1 MAADEKKGGSSS
13 GTGSGRE
20 TSSRKSP
27 LSGGSRKPVTIDLSA
42 KDVSS
47 TKKEGD
53 DAAKKPAAS
62 AAAEKKSRSVPNAG
76 TAQSAARKPATAKPA
91 ETPKGETAKKDTPK
105 AAEKKPAAAASVTS
119 ADTKK
124 VDEAKPATATAA
136 KVGDTKAAGAAKPE
150 AKETGKVA
158 PAAAEP
164 KKPAEDAKAAA
175 GSAKTPADAA
185 KADAKTSAKKDS
197 TPPASGGG
205 SGKGSGAGTPPPAAQ
220 PPQKKGGGFGSML
233 VAGIVG
239 AAIVAGAGY
248 GLNQAGVLQ
257 LAGADTEQ
265 KTNEMQALL
274 ETSQAQYADLQKE
287 ISVLKAS
294 STQEF
299 AEKSSLEQLASE
311 LMQLRD
317 ETSSKVEGVA
327 SAAANSV
334 KNQVDALSGE
344 LKQLNDIIANGDA
357 GDGAAAASLKK
368 TQNDLAAQLSAL
380 QGELTQQ
387 VGDLKAASKDAAQ
400 DVLKQVQGSLDTLQ
414 SQFTDLKSSSQQI
427 AELQANLGKVQAQ
440 VSEALA
446 KIDGVAAEQ
455 KTLDA
460 KIAAVSAELAQ
471 TNDAIAGR
479 VTKLETAIGTASAQE
494 RAARAIAIA
503 TLRNAVDSGAPYEA
517 ELAAVKA
524 VVASEDAELAP
535 LQAYA
540 ATGIPSSA
548 TLIAEFGGV
557 AREMS
562 AVIVTEGDED
572 VVDRLLSSAQ
582 SLVSIRTPNES
593 AGGSSSALLGTMEAR
608 VSAGDLSGAMTA
620 YKELPDPV
628 QAAGAEWAKQVQ
640 ARLTADELVKKVT
653 AQVLE
658 SLASKSE

>member
-1 MAADEKKGGSSS
+1 MAADDKKSGSSGGTNS
-13 GTGSGRE
+13 GAGA
-20 TSSRKSP
+20 SSRKSP

-53 DAAKKPAAS
+53 NAAQKPAVS
-62 AAAEKKSRSVPNAG
+62 EAAEKKSSSVPNAG
-76 TAQSAARKPATAKPA
+76 KAQSAASKPATAKPA
-91 ETPKGETAKKDTPK
+91 ETPKGEASKKEAPK
-105 AAEKKPAAAASVTS
+105 AAEKKPAAAASTKP

-124 VDEAKPATATAA
+124 VEEAKPAAATTGKA
-136 KVGDTKAAGAAKPE
+136 GDTKAAGVAKPE
-150 AKETGKVA
+150 VKETSKA
-158 PAAAEP
+158 EPAAAEP
-164 KKPAEDAKAAA
+164 KKPAEDTKAAA
-175 GSAKTPADAA
+175 GSAKKPADAT

-248 GLNQAGVLQ
+248 GLNQAGMLQ
-257 LAGADTEQ
+257 LADANSEQ

-274 ETSQAQYADLQKE
+274 EKSQAQYADLHKE
-287 ISVLKAS
+287 ISALKAS

-311 LMQLRD
+311 LTQLRE

-334 KNQVDALSGE
+334 KGQVDALSSE
-344 LKQLNDIIANGDA
+344 LKQLNDMISNGDA
-357 GDGAAAASLKK
+357 GDGAAAAALKK
-368 TQNDLAAQLSAL
+368 TQDDLAVQLSAL
-380 QGELTQQ
+380 QGELIQQ

-414 SQFTDLKSSSQQI
+414 TQFADLKSYSQQV

-446 KIDGVAAEQ
+446 KIDGVSAEQ
-455 KTLDA
+455 KALDA
-460 KIAAVSAELAQ
+460 KITAVSAELAQ

-503 TLRNAVDSGAPYEA
+503 SLRNAVDSGAPYEA

-524 VVASEDAELAP
+524 VVASADAELVP

-540 ATGIPSSA
+540 AAGIPSSA

-582 SLVSIRTPNES
+582 SLISIRTPNES

-608 VSAGDLSGAMTA
+608 VSAGDLSGAMAA
-620 YKELPDPV
+620 YKDLPEPV

-640 ARLTADELVKKVT
+640 ARLAADELVKKVT